1 MKIKQF
7 KSRSSVFGL
16 MPDYKGGGGL
26 RLDESCL
33 EQTLRTSMLRPCDR
47 FLNGLDDIWLNSS
60 F

>member
-1 MKIKQF
+1 
-7 KSRSSVFGL
+7 L
-16 MPDYKGGGGL
+16 MPDDKGGGGI

-47 FLNGLDDIWLNSS
+47 SLNGLDDIWLNSS